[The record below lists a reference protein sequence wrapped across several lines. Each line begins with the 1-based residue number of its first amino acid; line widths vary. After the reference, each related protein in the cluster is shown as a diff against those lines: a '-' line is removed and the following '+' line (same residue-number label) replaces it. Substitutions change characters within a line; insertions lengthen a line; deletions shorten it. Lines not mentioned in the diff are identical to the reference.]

1 MRKRY
6 FESNAEIHIP
16 RFEIMADFDERH
28 FVKLSSISKLTKTS
42 VTINSAMKNH
52 ETDILYNSLELFV
65 PYDRY

>member
-1 MRKRY
+1 
-6 FESNAEIHIP
+6 
-16 RFEIMADFDERH
+16 MADFDERH